1 MPIIKVVRTPEH
13 GAYGAD
19 HFPGFGTVLRPVK
32 DPEGVEITKEMAN
45 TIRLDPSFPR
55 IPPSLANRISD
66 LYIEMLNR
74 GAGKNSRFVDS
85 QKEVSV
91 VLLRDVETLS
101 KWRVLVPTQVVGGA
115 SVNADYEKPL
125 CDIETGETI
134 TSFPPDGWAVAG
146 TSHSHNTMG
155 AFFSSTDDRNELPQ
169 PGLHFVCG
177 AFRHVEGGGWNFDVA
192 ASMVY
197 HGKRYESV
205 IGEDGKPRKM
215 VWTDIVDFTRIESDD
230 YDAHKNC
237 YEFVKMEPPKDWDHA
252 GFQTARGGGIVSRRG
267 GFGWGSDWGF
277 DDDDREF
284 AAYYYGD
291 HRGGSRDRF
300 GDYQLDEIE
309 GDFTE
314 AAFEE
319 WCRTFD
325 KRMDEGKHD
334 YRKTPRPKP
343 DTPILA
349 FPDDFTKID
358 IRPRIE
364 IDTRD
369 SLWAVRQTRYGANE
383 TQSHICYV
391 VTVGDKK
398 EYWSSH
404 TIGAESALVRL
415 EPILAKTLTKWA
427 KKQRRGERVIERAN
441 QKDSVVAPIQFST
454 RGVRSDEFTQY
465 EIESMVEAW
474 ASNLKQRSDL
484 RIAIRKALGNH
495 HDGTS
500 RR

>member
-1 MPIIKVVRTPEH
+1 MPIIKVVRTPEN
-13 GAYGAD
+13 GAWGAD
-19 HFPGFGTVLRPVK
+19 HFPGFGTVLRAVR
-32 DPEGVEITKEMAN
+32 DPEGIEITKEMASA
-45 TIRLDPSFPR
+45 IRLDPSFPR

-74 GAGKNSRFVDS
+74 GAGQNQRHVDS

-134 TSFPPDGWAVAG
+134 THFPPDGWAVAG

-155 AFFSSTDDRNELPQ
+155 AFFSGTDDRNELPQ

-177 AFRHVEGGGWNFDVA
+177 AFRKAENGGWNFDVA
-192 ASMVY
+192 PSMVY

-215 VWTDIVDFTRIESDD
+215 SWTDIVDFTRAEDQD

-237 YEFVKMEPPKDWDHA
+237 YEFVKVEAPPDWDHA
-252 GFQTARGGGIVSRRG
+252 GFSRSRGGGVITRYGGDYS
-267 GFGWGSDWGF
+267 GFGFGL

-291 HRGGSRDRF
+291 HRGWRCRDE
-300 GDYQLDEIE
+300 YQIDEIE

-319 WCRTFD
+319 WCRAFD
-325 KRMDEGKHD
+325 KRMDEGKYD

-349 FPDDFTKID
+349 WPMDVKD
-358 IRPRIE
+358 IRIEPRDK

-369 SLWAVRQTRYGANE
+369 TVWALRQIRYGSAE
-383 TQSHICYV
+383 IGSHIVYV
-391 VTVGDKK
+391 VTIDGKK
-398 EYWSSH
+398 EYWSAH
-404 TIGAESALVRL
+404 TTGSASALVRL
-415 EPILAKTLTKWA
+415 EPILHRTLTKHA
-427 KKQRRGERVIERAN
+427 KKQRRGERVGQRAN
-441 QKDSVVAPIQFST
+441 AKDSVVVPITFAT
-454 RGVRSDEFTQY
+454 RGVRSDEFTQV
-465 EIESMVEAW
+465 EIENMIEAW

-484 RIAIRKALGNH
+484 RIAIRKALGTNQH
-495 HDGTS
+495 GVSD
-500 RR
+500 R

>member
-1 MPIIKVVRTPEH
+1 MPIIKVVRTPES
-13 GAYGAD
+13 GAWGAD

-155 AFFSSTDDRNELPQ
+155 AFFSGTDDRNELPQ

-177 AFRHVEGGGWNFDVA
+177 AFRKAENGGWNFDVA

-237 YEFVKMEPPKDWDHA
+237 YEFVKVEAPPDWDHA
-252 GFQTARGGGIVSRRG
+252 GFSRSRGRGVITRYGGDYSDF
-267 GFGWGSDWGF
+267 GFGL
-277 DDDDREF
+277 DDYDREF

-291 HRGGSRDRF
+291 HRGGHSLF
-300 GDYQLDEIE
+300 VPHNLDEID
-309 GDFTE
+309 GDFTD

-319 WCRTFD
+319 WCRAYD
-325 KRMDEGKHD
+325 KRVDDGKHD
-334 YRKTPRPKP
+334 FRTQPKPKP

-349 FPDDFTKID
+349 WPVDLGDIKIE
-358 IRPRIE
+358 PRDK

-369 SLWAVRQTRYGANE
+369 TLWAVRQIRFGSAE
-383 TQSHICYV
+383 IGSHIVYV

-398 EYWSSH
+398 EYWAEH
-404 TIGAESALVRL
+404 TPGSASALVRL
-415 EPILAKTLTKWA
+415 EPILHRTLTKHA
-427 KKQRRGERVIERAN
+427 KKQRRGERVGQRAN
-441 QKDSVVAPIQFST
+441 AKDSVVVPITFAT
-454 RGVRSDEFTQY
+454 RGVRSDEFTQV
-465 EIESMVEAW
+465 EIENMIEAW